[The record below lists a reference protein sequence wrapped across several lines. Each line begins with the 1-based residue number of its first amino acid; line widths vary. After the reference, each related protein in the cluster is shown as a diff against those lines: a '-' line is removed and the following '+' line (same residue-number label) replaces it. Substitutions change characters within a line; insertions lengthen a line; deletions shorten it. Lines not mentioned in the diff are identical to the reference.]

1 MNTPKDI
8 FKRAEEHRL
17 GIKQSLDWR
26 EIDIANKTQNILDD
40 LPKHNPANDRIIEE
54 DLTGIATLRN

>member
-17 GIKQSLDWR
+17 VIKHSKDWR
-26 EIDIANKTQNILDD
+26 VIDIANKVKNILEDV
-40 LPKHNPANDRIIEE
+40 PKHDPANDRIIEE